1 MINNEAAQAKLADI
15 ERQVKELKE
24 QLAEP
29 GPWEPKPKESYL
41 TVDILGEVSELRN
54 DGTPYDQ
61 VKIANGNAYPVTP
74 EGRAAAERAAFLIG
88 FRARW
93 RRSADVAPDKDGVL
107 PALNPS
113 GKLTTF
119 CAEWNYGLP
128 KWGTEDRL
136 AAFVDSEGGPERFA
150 EILARGIL

>member
-61 VKIANGNAYPVTP
+61 VKIANGNAYPATP
-74 EGRAAAERAAFLIG
+74 EGRAAAEHAAFLIG

-93 RRSADVAPDKDGVL
+93 RRSADVAPDKRGFI
-107 PALNPS
+107 P
-113 GKLTTF
+113 TF
-119 CAEWNYGLP
+119 NKDEGLSVMEWISCFGLP
-128 KWGTEDRL
+128 KWSTESACR
-136 AAFVDSEGGPERFA
+136 AFVDSEGGPERFA